1 TGRAACRSPRAPSRP
16 PSARGPP
23 ARRRSRS
30 PPPPARCP
38 SPSVRPRRCRPCPCL
53 SPSQVQQVSGSSSR
67 SPEKRDSPSLSPPL
81 VRKEGLS
88 LFLRLSARPRH
99 PQHVARLAGI
109 GHAREHEQVVGQ
121 PVHIGERGR

>member
-1 TGRAACRSPRAPSRP
+1 P
-16 PSARGPP
+16 ARGPP

-30 PPPPARCP
+30 PPPPGRCP

-53 SPSQVQQVSGSSSR
+53 SPSQVQQVSGK
-67 SPEKRDSPSLSPPL
+67 KRDSPSFSPPL

-109 GHAREHEQVVGQ
+109 GHAREHEQVVRQ
-121 PVHIGERGR
+121 PV